1 MTLGR
6 AESSIGRGRIGRL
19 DAHLPATRT
28 AAAGRSTRQHV
39 RDAVTDA
46 GVERRVDD
54 WHRPSV
60 DEHQQRDHLARHQ
73 LDAGRHRTAVV
84 TADVEDDVRQV
95 PRSGEDDEQAEN
107 GHHHLD
113 DLLMTLRRRHAA
125 DGHLRPQQRRQRQ

>member
-19 DAHLPATRT
+19 HAHLPATRT

-39 RDAVTDA
+39 RDAAPDA

-84 TADVEDDVRQV
+84 TADIEDDVRQV
-95 PRSGEDDEQAEN
+95 PRSGEDDEQASRTMSAKCHGPARTTN
-107 GHHHLD
+107 
-113 DLLMTLRRRHAA
+113 
-125 DGHLRPQQRRQRQ
+125 RPRTATIILTIC